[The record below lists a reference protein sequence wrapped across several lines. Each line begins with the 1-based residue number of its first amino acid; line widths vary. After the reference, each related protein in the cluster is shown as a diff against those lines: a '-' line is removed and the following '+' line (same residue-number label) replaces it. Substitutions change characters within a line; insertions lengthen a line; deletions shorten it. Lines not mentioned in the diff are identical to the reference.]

1 MIKFYEISQIEK
13 LAVGDGT
20 IKAKTGG
27 TKNGFVGSIS
37 AGVVANASTDGAG
50 LKLFENYGNGDDAYS
65 EFTVPAGGLMT
76 AWDLAV
82 QKGKNVQVS
91 PESITYTDVVNYA
104 SISAGTTLM
113 GAGTDGNL
121 AVIANA
127 DGITA
132 GGVYFKV
139 NKKINFG
146 GNGVLAEVV
155 VK

>member
-1 MIKFYEISQIEK
+1 MIKFYEIGQIEK

-20 IKAKTGG
+20 IKAKSGG
-27 TKNGFVGSIS
+27 TKNGFIGVVSS
-37 AGVVANASTDGAG
+37 GVVANASTDGLA
-50 LKLFENYGNGDDAYS
+50 LKLFENYGKGDDSYG
-65 EFTVPAGGLMT
+65 EFTVPSGEFIT
-76 AWDLAV
+76 AWDLAT
-82 QKGKNVQVS
+82 QKGKNVQVT
-91 PESITYTDVVNYA
+91 PESITYATGVNYA

-121 AVIANA
+121 AIIANA
-127 DGITA
+127 TNIAT

-139 NKKINFG
+139 VKKIEFG